1 MVNSAT
7 KYAGNFITILNIFFG
22 SLAII
27 NILKQDYKVA
37 TILILLAVLM
47 DSLDGRVARRFN
59 TTSDM
64 GKELDS
70 LCDLVSFGV
79 APAILIYSQVF
90 ISSPYPD
97 IIGISATLLFI
108 ICGALRLARFN
119 VLNITE
125 HFMGIPITLA
135 GTIMVVVSIFTGY
148 LSYPVIVTIMLLL
161 AYLMI
166 STIKVPKLK

>member
-1 MVNSAT
+1 MANSVT
-7 KYAGNFITILNIFFG
+7 KYASNFVTVLNIVFG

-27 NILKQDYKVA
+27 NIINEDYKVA
-37 TILILLAVLM
+37 TILIFMAVLM
-47 DSLDGRVARRFN
+47 DSMDGRVARKLN

-90 ISSPYPD
+90 SEYPG
-97 IIGISATLLFI
+97 IIGLITAILFI

-119 VLNITE
+119 VLNTSGY
-125 HFMGIPITLA
+125 FVGIPITMA
-135 GTIMVVVSIFTGY
+135 GALMVVISI
-148 LSYPVIVTIMLLL
+148 LSVHLPYIVIVMLMLLL
-161 AYLMI
+161 SYLMI
-166 STIKVPKLK
+166 SNIKVRKL